1 MRIVSEFI
9 ENFGT
14 ADVSSIGIFSSGR
27 LSADKLSSSGEIGLK
42 GEYSVILWPSSKVTV
57 WSIPVTRFLFG
68 FSGGRKIDVFDDEDL
83 LKFNSI
89 VIVS

>member
-1 MRIVSEFI
+1 MRIVSELI

-68 FSGGRKIDVFDDEDL
+68 FSGGRRMDVFEDEDL
-83 LKFNSI
+83 LKFNNI
-89 VIVS
+89 VCVS